1 MLRAN
6 QYIQLMVVGLFGESV
21 VKLVEVDLRQE
32 LVRIRRQLMEELIVQ
47 ENQFVIVT
55 QTNVLVKPLIANLTQ
70 LMVPCSLLGTIV
82 LTN

>member
-1 MLRAN
+1 
-6 QYIQLMVVGLFGESV
+6 MVVGAAGEHV
-21 VKLVEVDLRQE
+21 VKLVEVDLSQE
-32 LVRIRRQLMEELIVQ
+32 LVQIRRQQMEELTVQ

-55 QTNVLVKPLIANLTQ
+55 QNNVLVKPLIANLTQ